1 MTTERALSKKQLA
14 FVEHY
19 IATGNG
25 RKSVELAGYSRKTN
39 EGKDQQFNDL
49 MNNPRVAAAI
59 EAERQEIKAESRITL
74 EAKREFLWNLAHECG
89 KVVGE
94 EDIEETVDPD
104 GNGVRIIRVKEKVF
118 KPRDAIAAIQEL
130 NAMDGDVAPQG
141 KGDGQGGGFNIEQF
155 VLAIA
160 NGR

>member
-1 MTTERALSKKQLA
+1 MKALSIKQAA

-19 IATGNG
+19 LATGNG
-25 RKSVELAGYSRKTN
+25 REAVTLAGYKRKTDD
-39 EGKDQQFNDL
+39 GKDQQFNTL
-49 MNNPRVAAAI
+49 MKDPRVV
-59 EAERQEIKAESRITL
+59 AEINKARQEVKAESRIHL

-94 EDIEETVDPD
+94 EEDIEETVDPD
-104 GNGVRIIRVKEKVF
+104 GQRVRIIRVKEKVF
-118 KPRDAIAAIQEL
+118 KPREAIVAIQEL

-141 KGDGQGGGFNIEQF
+141 KGEGQGAAFSIEQF